1 MGSRRTAASSRASRS
16 SILRRSWHPR
26 APRDCVIRVYQLP
39 RTVLSREEL
48 RAALAATP
56 PLIEDVDL
64 HLQLQPN
71 GVDLRV
77 ERVQRLTSPGLLGA
91 ADNVREPAAREDVQA
106 DKDGWWDLHR
116 GAYVITYREKVN
128 LPTDLM
134 ALSRPRSSLLRSGVA
149 IHGAVWDAGYS
160 GRGEGLLAVLN
171 SRGYRLQRG
180 ARVAQR
186 VFFRLSAPTAEGY
199 KGKYHGENA

>member
-1 MGSRRTAASSRASRS
+1 M
-16 SILRRSWHPR
+16 
-26 APRDCVIRVYQLP
+26 
-39 RTVLSREEL
+39 TVLSREEL
-48 RAALAATP
+48 RAALAGSPA
-56 PLIEDVDL
+56 LVEDVDL
-64 HLQLQPN
+64 QLQLQPN

-77 ERVQRLTSPGLLGA
+77 ERVQRLTSPGLLGS
-91 ADNVREPAAREDVQA
+91 ADIVREPAAREDVQT

-160 GRGEGLLAVLN
+160 GRGEGLLSVLN
-171 SRGYRLQRG
+171 ARGYRLQRG
-180 ARVAQR
+180 ARVAQL
-186 VFFRLSAPTAEGY
+186 VFFRLSAPTSEGY
-199 KGKYHGENA
+199 KGRYHGENA

>member
-1 MGSRRTAASSRASRS
+1 M
-16 SILRRSWHPR
+16 
-26 APRDCVIRVYQLP
+26 
-39 RTVLSREEL
+39 TVLSREEL

-56 PLIEDVDL
+56 PLIEDADV

-91 ADNVREPAAREDVQA
+91 ADNVREPAAREDMPT

-180 ARVAQR
+180 ARVAQL

-199 KGKYHGENA
+199 KGRYHGENA

>member
-1 MGSRRTAASSRASRS
+1 
-16 SILRRSWHPR
+16 
-26 APRDCVIRVYQLP
+26 V
-39 RTVLSREEL
+39 TVLSREEL
-48 RAALAATP
+48 KAALAATP
-56 PLIEDVDL
+56 PLIEDADL
-64 HLQLQPN
+64 HQQLQPN

-116 GAYVITYREKVN
+116 GSYVITYREKVN

-149 IHGAVWDAGYS
+149 IHSAVWDAGYS
-160 GRGEGLLAVLN
+160 GRGEGLMAVLN

-180 ARVAQR
+180 ARVAQL